1 MSVPKRPSLA
11 YELTLL
17 GAKGIRGLYDATGIN
32 VVELAFRGIRAANR
46 TSKAVNRVLTAAMH
60 KGQM

>member
-1 MSVPKRPSLA
+1 MS
-11 YELTLL
+11 YELMLL

-46 TSKAVNRVLTAAMH
+46 TAKAVDRVVGL
-60 KGQM
+60 GVRRNLR